1 MSVDGKTSGGDGSE
15 GWFRGV
21 ADSISDLLSVFDG
34 EGRFLYANPAWQ
46 STMGYAPASLVGR
59 HRVELIHPEDA
70 PRYRRHAEMATTLG
84 GLPLDELQVRHRDG
98 TWRVMESSGRLLR
111 DERGRPLREVLI
123 WRDITERRRAEMLL
137 LDQKRALEA
146 MASGA
151 PLEEVLH
158 TIARLP
164 ESRLD
169 GVFCAIFGRDH
180 AAGKLR
186 LLSAPTLP
194 TALATALAE
203 LPLDAGYESWG
214 SGGFPVSTFPGASL
228 PRAVMRVREAAMLSG
243 VQSAWSWPIRRGR
256 EDAVGTLALY
266 ASHTMP
272 LSAETKHVAETAVA
286 LAMTALSARQAVAET
301 SAANERLINALA
313 ASPIM
318 SIEWDREGKVRFWSS
333 LAERA
338 LGWRAQDA
346 IGRPL
351 KELGI
356 FAKDDEELVQRA
368 LDALL
373 ARGERVGM
381 VTARVVGPDGRP
393 RAGEW
398 YLSAQPDERGGVG
411 SALALVVDVSQRR
424 TTDEAGARAEK
435 LMSLSRLAE
444 AVATRLGGALGQ
456 SLQALERAR
465 VRLAGDP
472 TAAAQLAEAIAP
484 LNDGAAL
491 CSRLLAYAGASAS
504 PPRLVN
510 LNEVVREMIST
521 LTARVPRKV
530 ALDYYLEPELPPVE
544 GDRESLRQALSELVM
559 NAAEALSDSPGS
571 IRVSTDVITLDAD
584 DLAEIRC
591 AAALPVGE
599 YVMLEVTDSGPG
611 FDAASAAAVFDP
623 FFTTK
628 DGHAGL
634 GLAAVEGVARAM
646 GGGVRAQGGAG
657 EGATVQVILPV
668 GRAKAVAPPP
678 QPPTVERR
686 GTVLVA
692 EDEAETRQHLVSTL
706 RRQGY
711 EVIAASDGVEAVEL
725 HRKHQGQIQ
734 LVIVDVSLPR
744 LNGADALR
752 AMQQREPGL
761 LALAAVAGP
770 EEASRARAGR
780 LTPLP
785 LLQKPFTLKELTDA
799 VSRLLGAPRP
809 SP

>member
-1 MSVDGKTSGGDGSE
+1 MSVEGKTSGGDGSE
-15 GWFRGV
+15 SWFRGV

-46 STMGYAPASLVGR
+46 STMGYSPTSLVGR

-164 ESRLD
+164 ESRLE
-169 GVFCAIFGRDH
+169 GVFCAVFGRDH

-228 PRAVMRVREAAMLSG
+228 PRAVMRVREAAMISG
-243 VQSAWSWPIRRGR
+243 VQSSWSWPIRRGR
-256 EDAVGTLALY
+256 EEAVGTLALY
-266 ASHTMP
+266 ATHTMP

-286 LAMTALSARQAVAET
+286 LAMTALSASQAVAES
-301 SAANERLINALA
+301 SAANERLINALN
-313 ASPIM
+313 ASPLM
-318 SIEWDREGKVRFWSS
+318 AIEWDREGKVRFWST
-333 LAERA
+333 LAERN

-351 KELGI
+351 RELGV
-356 FAKDDEELVQRA
+356 FAKEDEDLVPRA
-368 LDALL
+368 LEGLL

-381 VTARVVGPDGRP
+381 VSARVVGPDGRP

-435 LMSLSRLAE
+435 LTSLSRLAE

-456 SLQALERAR
+456 SLQALDESRAR
-465 VRLAGDP
+465 LSGDP
-472 TAAAQLAEAIAP
+472 SAVALIDQAIDP
-484 LNDGAAL
+484 LRQGEAL
-491 CSRLLAYAGASAS
+491 CSRLLAYSGASVN
-504 PPRLVN
+504 PPRAVS

-521 LTARVPRKV
+521 LTAQVPRKV
-530 ALDYYLEPELPPVE
+530 GLDYYLEPELPAVE
-544 GDRESLRQALSELVM
+544 GDREQLRQVLAELVH
-559 NAAEALSDSPGS
+559 NAAEALGDSPGS
-571 IRVSTDVITLDAD
+571 IRVSTDVITIDDD

-591 AAALPVGE
+591 ASSLSVGE

-611 FDAASAAAVFDP
+611 FDGASAGMVFDP

-628 DGHAGL
+628 PGHVGL

-646 GGGVRAQGGAG
+646 GGGVRAEGGAG
-657 EGATVQVILPV
+657 EGATVQVILPL
-668 GRAKAVAPPP
+668 GRAKAVAPTP
-678 QPPTVERR
+678 QTASPARR

-706 RRQGY
+706 RRQGFD
-711 EVIAASDGVEAVEL
+711 VIAASDGVEAVEL

-744 LNGADALR
+744 LNGADVLR
-752 AMQQREPGL
+752 AIHQREPNL
-761 LALAAVAGP
+761 LALVAVATP

-780 LTPLP
+780 ATALP
-785 LLQKPFTLKELTDA
+785 TLQKPFTLKELTDA
-799 VSRLLGAPRP
+799 VSRLMGPTRP
-809 SP
+809 SA

>member
-1 MSVDGKTSGGDGSE
+1 MSVEGKTSGGDGSE
-15 GWFRGV
+15 SWFRGV

-46 STMGYAPASLVGR
+46 STMGYSPSSLSGR

-98 TWRVMESSGRLLR
+98 SWRVMESSGRLLR
-111 DERGRPLREVLI
+111 DERGRPMREVLI

-137 LDQKRALEA
+137 LDQKRSLEA

-180 AAGKLR
+180 NAGKLR

-256 EDAVGTLALY
+256 EEPVGTLALY

-286 LAMTALSARQAVAET
+286 LAMTALSASQAVAES
-301 SAANERLINALA
+301 SAANERLINALTS
-313 ASPIM
+313 SPLM
-318 SIEWDREGKVRFWSS
+318 AIEWDRDGKVRFWSA
-333 LAERA
+333 LAERT
-338 LGWRAQDA
+338 LGWRSQDA

-356 FAKDDEELVQRA
+356 FPKEDEELVPRA
-368 LDALL
+368 LDGML

-398 YLSAQPDERGGVG
+398 YLSAQPDDRGGVG
-411 SALALVVDVSQRR
+411 SALALIVDVSQRR
-424 TTDEAGARAEK
+424 TTDEAGAQTDK
-435 LMSLSRLAE
+435 LTSLSRLAG
-444 AVATRLGGALGQ
+444 AVAGRLGGALSL
-456 SLQALERAR
+456 SLQALDQGRAR
-465 VRLAGDP
+465 LDGDP
-472 TAAAQLAEAIAP
+472 TTAALLEKAAGP
-484 LNDGAAL
+484 LRESEAL
-491 CSRLLAYAGASAS
+491 CSRLMAYAGASVR
-504 PPRLVN
+504 PPRTVN

-521 LTARVPRKV
+521 FTARVPRKV
-530 ALDYYLEPELPPVE
+530 GLDYYLEPELPPVE
-544 GDRESLRQALSELVM
+544 GDREQLQQVLSELVI
-559 NAAEALSDSPGS
+559 NATEALGDSPGS

-591 AAALPVGE
+591 ASALSVGE

-611 FDAASAAAVFDP
+611 FDVSSSATAFDP

-628 DGHAGL
+628 EGHVGM

-657 EGATVQVILPV
+657 EGATVQVILP
-668 GRAKAVAPPP
+668 RAKVAVTPPP
-678 QPPTVERR
+678 PSTGVERR

-692 EDEAETRQHLVSTL
+692 EDEAETRQHLVSAL

-744 LNGADALR
+744 LNGADVLR

-761 LALAAVAGP
+761 LALVAVANP
-770 EEASRARAGR
+770 EEANRAKAGR

-799 VSRLLGAPRP
+799 VGRLLGATRP
-809 SP
+809 PA